1 MSTFCS
7 NQLNHNEM
15 KSIGVLKD
23 IKIIG
28 SDKNLIPRNTYQPP
42 GGDIDKCFKFDSD
55 KPYFIKSDNP
65 TTCYFFDK
73 KNTNDDEIFDFD
85 KETNQTDDT
94 NQTDNIKKVYVV
106 NNKCDEYINELNKE
120 LTNEINK
127 LDLVRSNKTGSSTI
141 MQHYKNMMSHFTDII
156 IGINNDNDELEKN
169 KNFLSN
175 ELNKRRR
182 EFINKKQSEILDH
195 NSNLH
200 KIERKLEESREKEIL
215 QNKITTVLGIIII
228 LFSILAF
235 GLLLYYML
243 GGSEGIKNIKEK
255 TNKNILNSIFGFNKK
270 ITSENK
276 KVINK
281 LF

>member
-1 MSTFCS
+1 M
-7 NQLNHNEM
+7 
-15 KSIGVLKD
+15 
-23 IKIIG
+23 
-28 SDKNLIPRNTYQPP
+28 
-42 GGDIDKCFKFDSD
+42 
-55 KPYFIKSDNP
+55 
-65 TTCYFFDK
+65 
-73 KNTNDDEIFDFD
+73 
-85 KETNQTDDT
+85 
-94 NQTDNIKKVYVV
+94 YVV
-106 NNKCDEYINELNKE
+106 NNKCDEYIEELNKE
-120 LTNEINK
+120 LTDEINK

-141 MQHYKNMMSHFTDII
+141 MQYYKNIMSGFSNII
-156 IGINNDNDELEKN
+156 IDINKNNDSLKQD

-182 EFINKKQSEILDH
+182 EIINKKQSEILDH